1 MIKGKVRAKNTAPK
15 KRLSIVSAYDSARTT
30 VNNQRHWSYADY
42 KSADLD
48 ANFGVRKQLRIR
60 ARYQYNNNSY
70 CKGLVS
76 TMSNDVIGTGA
87 KLQVNSIDDKFSDK
101 LEKDFQAW
109 CKAVGLAEK
118 LRTAVS
124 CKIVDGQA
132 FMLLTTNPKIENA
145 VKLDIQLIDADRVT
159 SNIVDFTDPV
169 IDGIQLDRYGNVLN
183 YSVYDKHPSEN
194 CFAKLQTIKAK
205 YMIHLFNADRAG
217 QHRGV
222 TQLASVLQL
231 FAQLRDWTQATLTA
245 AQTAACITAFIQTD
259 APAGGQAEQIEP
271 LETIP
276 LEQGQIMTLPS
287 GWHFSATKPEQP
299 VSTYSAFKD
308 QLIAQIGRAMS
319 VPFNIVKCDS
329 QNASYASS
337 RLDTQIYFKTIKLE
351 QNYII
356 RNCLEKIFSAWLQE
370 YTLNGAVT
378 LQQFE
383 HSFMFQMGMVQHS
396 DPQKLANSQATMLQN
411 YTTTLAEIY
420 AEKGKDYEK
429 QLRQI
434 AYEKK
439 LMQQLG
445 LTIND
450 VKNDLV
456 NKFSDTKQDV
466 E

>member
-1 MIKGKVRAKNTAPK
+1 MTNGKIRPK
-15 KRLSIVSAYDSARTT
+15 KKLSLVATYDAARTT
-30 VNNQRHWSYADY
+30 RNNQRHWSYADY

-48 ANFGVRKQLRIR
+48 ANQAVRKQLRMR
-60 ARYQYNNNSY
+60 ARYQFNNNSY
-70 CKGLVS
+70 CKGIVS
-76 TMSNDVIGTGA
+76 TMANDTIGTGA
-87 KLQVNSIDDKFSDK
+87 KIQINSADDTFSDK
-101 LEKDFQAW
+101 VEKDFEAW

-118 LRTAVS
+118 LRTAAS

-132 FMLLTTNPKIENA
+132 FLLLTTNPKIGNA

-159 SNIVDFTDPV
+159 SDVVSFTDPV
-169 IDGIQLDRYGNVLN
+169 VDGMEIDRYGNVIS
-183 YSVYDKHPSEN
+183 YSVYDKHPTEN
-194 CFAKLQTIKAK
+194 CLAKLQTIKAK
-205 YMIHLFNADRAG
+205 YMIHLFTADRSG

-222 TQLASVLQL
+222 SQLAPALQL

-276 LEQGQIMTLPS
+276 LEQGQIMTLPA
-287 GWHFSATKPEQP
+287 GWSFSATKAEQP
-299 VSTYSAFKD
+299 VSTYASFKD
-308 QLIAQIGRAMS
+308 EIISEIGRCL
-319 VPFNIVKCDS
+319 NIPYNICKCDS

-351 QNYII
+351 QQYII
-356 RNCLEKIFSAWLQE
+356 RNCLERIFEAWLQQ

-378 LQQFE
+378 LPQFE

-396 DPQKLANSQATMLQN
+396 DPQKLANSQAIQLKN
-411 YTTTLAEIY
+411 LTTTLSEIY
-420 AEKGKDYEK
+420 SEKGKDYEK
-429 QLRQI
+429 ELRQI

-445 LTIND
+445 LSFGD
-450 VKNDLV
+450 VTNSLV
-456 NKFSDTKQDV
+456 NEQGINKQEV
-466 E
+466 QTNEQ